1 MKTRKTGAALTRRR
15 FLIAGT
21 ASVAGMGASRC
32 RRAPQRADV
41 IVLGA
46 GLAGLMAARTLV
58 DAGLTVIVLEA
69 RDRPGGRIVTL
80 SDLPGQPEAG
90 GTQISSNYQRF
101 VDLAT
106 RFDIPLREDAPMRR
120 AQPEFWIS
128 LQSEVIRTEQWAEH
142 PRNPFA
148 GPLAGRPP
156 WSLPFA
162 AMARDNPL
170 PDVGSWKDPD
180 YAQYDISLADHLSWN
195 DDQLR
200 LAYGINPGYGPNPK
214 SQSALMWF
222 QIMKAIAVPGG
233 KLLTV
238 DGGNDRLPIAVA
250 ESLGDR
256 IHYRSDVSRIDV
268 NTDGVQIWTSEGD
281 SFSAAHA
288 ICTLPTSAVRRLSL
302 RAPLT
307 VEQRAGIDTLNYNR
321 VVRAYFVPT
330 RPFWEA
336 DGLPPSI
343 WSDSLAGRAFAL
355 RGNGDETITMI
366 QCFITGPAALQ
377 LDAMSADAALA
388 AVQSDLEQIRPA
400 CKGALQPA
408 RLVSWGKDRW
418 AGGAYACWQPGQ
430 IRTFAN
436 ALEAPA
442 GRLQFAGEHTA
453 RFSRGIEGALESGER
468 AAAAIITA

>member
-1 MKTRKTGAALTRRR
+1 MTTANEVDALTRRR

-21 ASVAGMGASRC
+21 ATIAGMGTTRC

-90 GTQISSNYQRF
+90 GTQISSTYRRF

-106 RFDIPLREDAPMRR
+106 RFGVPLREDAPMRR
-120 AQPEFWIS
+120 DEPEFWIS
-128 LQSEVIRTEQWAEH
+128 LQNEVIRTEQWPEH
-142 PRNPFA
+142 PRNPFT

-162 AMARDNPL
+162 AMARNNPL
-170 PDVGSWKDPD
+170 PDVGSWKDPG
-180 YAQYDISLADHLSWN
+180 YAHHDISLGEHLGWS
-195 DDQLR
+195 DEQLR
-200 LAYGINPGYGPNPK
+200 LAYGINPGYGPNAQ

-238 DGGNDRLPIAVA
+238 TGGNDRLPKAVA
-250 ESLGDR
+250 ESLGER
-256 IHYRSDVSRIDV
+256 IQYGREISRVDVD
-268 NTDGVQIWTSEGD
+268 DKGVQVW
-281 SFSAAHA
+281 SADGESYVAPHA
-288 ICTLPTSAVRRLSL
+288 ICTLPTSAIRRLAL
-302 RAPLT
+302 QAPLST
-307 VEQRAGIDTLNYNR
+307 QQREGIESLNYNR

-330 RPFWEA
+330 RPFWET
-336 DGLPPSI
+336 DRLPPSI

-366 QCFITGPAALQ
+366 QCFITGPAALK
-377 LDAMSADAALA
+377 LDGMTATASLSA
-388 AVQSDLEQIRPA
+388 VRSSLEQIRPA

-408 RLVSWGKDRW
+408 GIVSWGKDRW

-430 IRTFAN
+430 IQRFAN
-436 ALEAPA
+436 AVEQPA

-468 AAAAIITA
+468 TAAAIIAA